1 MSISQMMCLFK
12 EPEEEMECLCYD
24 QKACN
29 VHIDDGGNMVCRY
42 GSNEAVVDGFAKVIC
57 PLEIETERKKWK
69 AFLEQELELNQVNR

>member
-1 MSISQMMCLFK
+1 MSISQMTCLFK
-12 EPEEEMECLCYD
+12 ETEEEMECLCYD

-42 GSNEAVVDGFAKVIC
+42 GSNESVVDGFAKVIC